1 MGGLI
6 AYVVLTGGFI
16 GLALVLYYALKTVKL
31 I

>member
-1 MGGLI
+1 MGGVI
-6 AYVVLTGGFI
+6 SYIVLTGGFI